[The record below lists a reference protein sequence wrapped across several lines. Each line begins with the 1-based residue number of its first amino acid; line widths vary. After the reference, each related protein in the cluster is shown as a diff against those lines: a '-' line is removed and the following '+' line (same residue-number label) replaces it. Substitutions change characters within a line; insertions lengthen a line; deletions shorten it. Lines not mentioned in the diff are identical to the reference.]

1 MAAELFATLVASSIG
16 VGLFLYGKKS
26 RRAPQMAVGLVLM
39 GVPYFLPGVVWVVSV
54 TAALLAGLWWGSHA
68 GL

>member
-16 VGLFLYGKKS
+16 VGLFLYGKKR
-26 RRAPQMAVGLVLM
+26 RRAPQMAVGLALM
-39 GVPYFLPGVVWVVSV
+39 GVPYFLPGVLWVVSV

>member
-1 MAAELFATLVASSIG
+1 
-16 VGLFLYGKKS
+16 
-26 RRAPQMAVGLVLM
+26 MAVGLVLM